1 MPDARASRA
10 HRSLNNSVGTANIV
24 GTTSERCAF
33 PNRKV
38 VMKLDLSKLVR
49 VAPYKPKPP
58 TGERFMD
65 VEVVDKFEADAE
77 RRLQQLDDWQ
87 DAQPDESGF
96 AFVANPKELDNDLYN
111 TIHNYDAD
119 YTDTQVGSITSKTI
133 YETICPTNF
142 IVVPRDMECVCGD
155 FHK

>member
-1 MPDARASRA
+1 
-10 HRSLNNSVGTANIV
+10 
-24 GTTSERCAF
+24 
-33 PNRKV
+33 
-38 VMKLDLSKLVR
+38 MKLDLSKLVR
-49 VAPYKPKPP
+49 VTPYKPKPP
-58 TGERFMD
+58 TGERFMN

-87 DAQPDESGF
+87 DPEPDTSGDRSIT
-96 AFVANPKELDNDLYN
+96 NPNEMSNDLYD

-119 YTDTQVGSITSKTI
+119 LTDTYVGNITSKTI

>member
-1 MPDARASRA
+1 MLGARASRA
-10 HRSLNNSVGTANIV
+10 HRSLINSVGTANIV
-24 GTTSERCAF
+24 GITSGRCAF

-58 TGERFMD
+58 TGERFMN

-87 DAQPDESGF
+87 DPEPDTSGDRSIT
-96 AFVANPKELDNDLYN
+96 NPKEMSNDLYD

-119 YTDTQVGSITSKTI
+119 YTDTQVGSITTKTI
-133 YETICPTNF
+133 YETICPNNF
-142 IVVPRDMECVCGD
+142 IIVPINKECICGQY
-155 FHK
+155 HK

>member
-1 MPDARASRA
+1 
-10 HRSLNNSVGTANIV
+10 
-24 GTTSERCAF
+24 
-33 PNRKV
+33 
-38 VMKLDLSKLVR
+38 MKLDLSKLVR

-58 TGERFMD
+58 TGKRFMS

-111 TIHNYDAD
+111 TIHNYQKLMIFD
-119 YTDTQVGSITSKTI
+119 QFH
-133 YETICPTNF
+133 NF
-142 IVVPRDMECVCGD
+142 L
-155 FHK
+155 FYF